1 VGAHANAQT
10 VAVFSAYARTTS
22 GGVYDNGTRNPAG
35 AFSNLLDGTLAGRPF
50 LFHNPARTV
59 VRTNL
64 KNEKPGVQSHELNFQ
79 PCLNLGQ
86 VENAF
91 AIDSTNRTT
100 ALTGNTSQR
109 GIKSGSYLELQTGPM
124 QTIADFRRSNALTSS
139 YFPNFVQPVSNS
151 IATPLMST
159 SAVKETNSDVA
170 AYELL
175 DHSTLANHAFYDRFY
190 FSTFSTVNRVTPDVV
205 FTEFMDQNK
214 RLPSQAFQP
223 YLPSGFSSSMARNEL
238 FSVGKP
244 TETAYKK
251 AAEFQ
256 MIRGPFNVNS
266 TSVQAWRAMLASLT
280 KSDIMT
286 LWARSGQLET
296 VKSQGTPILSM
307 SLTNG
312 SVRGNDAPS
321 KIDDAKTNEWNG
333 YRELDD
339 TELTLLAER
348 IVEEVRTRG
357 PFLSMSDF
365 VNRRIGPNSDLTL
378 RGALE
383 SAIDKSG
390 INEKGFQNQV
400 AVAASHLSDTNI
412 YPYKTI
418 ETSTGN
424 PAAGAPGWITQG
436 DLMRILEPA
445 ATVRSDTF
453 VVRVCGEAKDALGNV
468 TARAY
473 AEAIVQ
479 RIPEYIDPV
488 DRPSVNAY
496 TDAAAAAVN
505 KRFGRRMSVV
515 SFRWMS
521 SSEV

>member
-1 VGAHANAQT
+1 
-10 VAVFSAYARTTS
+10 
-22 GGVYDNGTRNPAG
+22 
-35 AFSNLLDGTLAGRPF
+35 
-50 LFHNPARTV
+50 
-59 VRTNL
+59 
-64 KNEKPGVQSHELNFQ
+64 
-79 PCLNLGQ
+79 
-86 VENAF
+86 
-91 AIDSTNRTT
+91 
-100 ALTGNTSQR
+100 
-109 GIKSGSYLELQTGPM
+109 
-124 QTIADFRRSNALTSS
+124 
-139 YFPNFVQPVSNS
+139 
-151 IATPLMST
+151 
-159 SAVKETNSDVA
+159 
-170 AYELL
+170 
-175 DHSTLANHAFYDRFY
+175 
-190 FSTFSTVNRVTPDVV
+190 
-205 FTEFMDQNK
+205 
-214 RLPSQAFQP
+214 
-223 YLPSGFSSSMARNEL
+223 
-238 FSVGKP
+238 
-244 TETAYKK
+244 
-251 AAEFQ
+251 
-256 MIRGPFNVNS
+256 
-266 TSVQAWRAMLASLT
+266 
-280 KSDIMT
+280 MT

-307 SLTNG
+307 SLPNG
-312 SVRGNDAPS
+312 SVKGNDAPS

-339 TELTLLAER
+339 SELTLLAER

-390 INEKGFQNQV
+390 INEKAFQNQV
-400 AVAASHLSDTNI
+400 AVAASHLSDTSV

-479 RIPEYIDPV
+479 RIPEYVDPV

-505 KRFGRRMSVV
+505 KKFGRRMSVV